1 MKSEKILKYGSIFSQ
16 KITGVCYITENDWI
30 SNECFQLFSDSA
42 GNADLGCAAFL
53 AGKWVQYQWPKHW
66 ENQPIMRDITFLE
79 LVPLVLALFVWG
91 SALSNTKILFR
102 IDNLALVNIVNKR
115 TSKSKRVMSL
125 IRPIV
130 LYTMRYGIQFK
141 TKHIEDTTNQIA
153 DSLSR
158 FQDERFR
165 TLVPD
170 VEVEPEAI
178 PSQFIK
184 LISNMKLTD

>member
-1 MKSEKILKYGSIFSQ
+1 
-16 KITGVCYITENDWI
+16 
-30 SNECFQLFSDSA
+30 
-42 GNADLGCAAFL
+42 
-53 AGKWVQYQWPKHW
+53 
-66 ENQPIMRDITFLE
+66 MRDITFLE
-79 LVPLVLALFVWG
+79 LVPIVLALFVWG
-91 SALSNTKILFR
+91 SALSNAKILFR

-184 LISNMKLTD
+184 LISNMKLSD

>member
-1 MKSEKILKYGSIFSQ
+1 
-16 KITGVCYITENDWI
+16 
-30 SNECFQLFSDSA
+30 
-42 GNADLGCAAFL
+42 
-53 AGKWVQYQWPKHW
+53 
-66 ENQPIMRDITFLE
+66 
-79 LVPLVLALFVWG
+79 
-91 SALSNTKILFR
+91 
-102 IDNLALVNIVNKR
+102 
-115 TSKSKRVMSL
+115 MSL
-125 IRPIV
+125 VRPIV

-141 TKHIEDTTNQIA
+141 TKHIEGTNNQIA